1 MLATAVKSAEIL
13 KKKALADVHYGRA
26 ILILA
31 YSVFKLPVSG
41 LERFATNTEI
51 DLVSQARELIT
62 TFLLVKKVSAELFDI
77 ALEGIGVVWL
87 RYPLFLR
94 NDEKTTRRIFTC
106 I

>member
-51 DLVSQARELIT
+51 DLTDFAHQKHLK
-62 TFLLVKKVSAELFDI
+62 LCLVV
-77 ALEGIGVVWL
+77 
-87 RYPLFLR
+87 
-94 NDEKTTRRIFTC
+94 
-106 I
+106 